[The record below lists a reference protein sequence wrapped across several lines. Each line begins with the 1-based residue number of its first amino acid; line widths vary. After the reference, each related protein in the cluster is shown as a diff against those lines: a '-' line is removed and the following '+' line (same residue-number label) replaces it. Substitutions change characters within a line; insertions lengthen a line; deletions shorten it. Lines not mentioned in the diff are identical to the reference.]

1 MKKFL
6 QFSGLIALA
15 AGLVGLILIMSTH
28 SVVGANAPADN
39 WYSGVSAIFG
49 GGNYKWTISGWG
61 ITVSDVAAFT
71 GRNSS
76 SALFAWIFAL
86 VALLGLVAGAVLPLL
101 KVKGFDKF
109 AGLVNLCSVL
119 LLVTAGILLFFTVV
133 NFAGQNGWNSTE
145 NAALGGGWVVGAIL
159 FLAAGAI
166 AICPAVADFLGKK
179 K

>member
-15 AGLVGLILIMSTH
+15 VGLVGFILILSTH
-28 SVVGANAPADN
+28 SVVGAEAPADN

-49 GGNYKWTISGWG
+49 GGTFKATIGF
-61 ITVSDVAAFT
+61 ITGQGTFD
-71 GRNSS
+71 GHNSS

-86 VALLGLVAGAVLPLL
+86 VGLLGLVAGAVLPLL

-119 LLVTAGILLFFTVV
+119 LLLTAGVLLFFTVT
-133 NFAGQNGWNSTE
+133 NFAGVNGWSNT
-145 NAALGGGWVVGAIL
+145 NGWALGGGWVVGAIL

-166 AICPAVADFLGKK
+166 AICPAVADFVSKK

>member
-15 AGLVGLILIMSTH
+15 TGLVGLILIMFTH
-28 SVVGANAPADN
+28 SIVGTSAPSAN
-39 WYSGVSAIFG
+39 WYSGISAIFG
-49 GGNYKWTISGWG
+49 GGQYKWTVSGFG
-61 ITVSDVAAFT
+61 LTVSDVAAFT

-86 VALLGLVAGAVLPLL
+86 VALLGLIAGAVLPLL

-133 NFAGQNGWNSTE
+133 NFAGQNGWNNTDGV
-145 NAALGGGWVVGAIL
+145 ALGGGWVVGAIL
-159 FLAAGAI
+159 FLVAGAI
-166 AICPAVADFLGKK
+166 AICPAVVDFVGKRK
-179 K
+179 

>member
-15 AGLVGLILIMSTH
+15 AGLVGLILIMFTH
-28 SVVGANAPADN
+28 SVVGASAPSAN

-49 GGNYKWTISGWG
+49 GGNFKWTISGFG
-61 ITVSDVAAFT
+61 ITVSDIQAFT

-86 VALLGLVAGAVLPLL
+86 VALLGLIAGAVLPLL

-119 LLVTAGILLFFTVV
+119 LLATAGILVFFTVV
-133 NFAGQNGWNSTE
+133 NFAGQNGWNDTE
-145 NAALGGGWVVGAIL
+145 GAALGGGWVVGAIL
-159 FLAAGAI
+159 FLAAAVVAI
-166 AICPAVADFLGKK
+166 FPTAVDFLGKK